1 MIGQG
6 GGADDMKAGWA
17 LYFRSA
23 NMVMSK
29 HSRSFARMALGVMML
44 FGAAG
49 TGLAQP
55 DRLLPPKPVGRTVS
69 PVAVTAQAPAPAA
82 APAVAPA
89 PTPPKEWTG
98 ESGSS
103 GHPEMQASAIRAAA
117 ARFESC
123 VADLWPLAAK
133 RNISRASFD
142 KYTQGLTPD
151 LRIMDLVDAQPEFT
165 KAFWDYLDIL
175 VSDARIAGGREIL
188 AKHKVI
194 FDKVEKQYGVDRNI
208 ITAIWGVES
217 NYGTLGGDRPVLRST
232 ATLSCIGR
240 RQAYFRDEFL
250 SALEILHRGDLKP
263 EQLIGSWAGAFGPTQ
278 FMPTSFKRYAVDF
291 DGDGRRDV
299 VSSAAD
305 LIAST
310 ANNLKKDG
318 WVPSETWGYEV
329 VVPKN
334 FNYLLAD
341 RSKQLTLA
349 EWESHGVKRAG
360 GKPFPRL
367 HEKAYLLVPAGNQGP
382 GFLMLHN
389 FRVIMKYNPAEAY
402 ALAIGHLADRLRG
415 GDPFVQAWPR
425 HEPVLTLAERREMQ
439 DLLNRKGFNT
449 GEPNGRLGAKARA
462 AVRDYQSSI
471 GLVPDGFASAT
482 IRARLRGR

>member
-1 MIGQG
+1 
-6 GGADDMKAGWA
+6 MKAGWA

-29 HSRSFARMALGVMML
+29 HSKSFVCMALAGMML

-55 DRLLPPKPVGRTVS
+55 DRLVPPKPVGRTIS
-69 PVAVTAQAPAPAA
+69 PVAVTAQAPAPGAP
-82 APAVAPA
+82 PAVAPA

-188 AKHKVI
+188 AKNKAI

-329 VVPKN
+329 VVPKG

-349 EWESHGVKRAG
+349 EWEAHGIKRAG
-360 GKPFPRL
+360 NKPFPHS

-402 ALAIGHLADRLRG
+402 AMAIGHLADRLRG
-415 GDPFVQAWPR
+415 GDPFVQPWPR
-425 HEPVLTLAERREMQ
+425 HEAVLSREERRELQ
-439 DLLNRKGFNT
+439 QLLNRKGFDT

-462 AVRDYQSSI
+462 AVRDYQASV

-482 IRARLRGR
+482 ILARLRR